1 MSGVDARRIG
11 PGPEPDV
18 GPKSDARRAGDRYRR
33 LVSTTP
39 RLVKWLP
46 GAYFAAIDIGAAVAA
61 TLIYLGF
68 AETRSAEP
76 LWLGYLIAFAVGVPL
91 VVRRRWPVAVFCVVL
106 AAQNTATVMGITLEP
121 YFPTLFALYL
131 VAVALPRRR
140 SSIAL
145 LAGAVS
151 AGASIVVSEPW
162 PDDLGLALTVCL
174 LMVTTW
180 ALGWTTQV
188 RRSYVDRTNAER
200 AEKALAQE
208 RLRIARELHDI
219 VAHSLT
225 LIAVKAGIAHHL
237 AASRPQEAQ
246 AALGVIETTSRET
259 LVEMRHLLGVLRS
272 EEAEPEFAPVPGLRD
287 LAGLADRAGM
297 AGVPVSLEVSGDVPD
312 GVGLTVYRIVQE
324 AVTNVVKHAAPARCH
339 VVVSVADDVARIEV
353 TDDGA
358 GERVLAGGGGHG
370 LIGMRERVAMYGG
383 SFTAG
388 PQASGGFRVA
398 AEVPFA

>member
-1 MSGVDARRIG
+1 MST
-11 PGPEPDV
+11 P
-18 GPKSDARRAGDRYRR
+18 
-33 LVSTTP
+33 P
-39 RLVKWLP
+39 RLVRWLP
-46 GAYFAAIDIGAAVAA
+46 GAYHVALDVGVAV
-61 TLIYLGF
+61 TVTVIYLGF
-68 AETRSAEP
+68 AESRSADP
-76 LWLGYLIAFAVGVPL
+76 LWLGYLIAFAVGAPL
-91 VVRRRWPVAVFCVVL
+91 AVRRKWPLAVFCVVL
-106 AAQNTATVMGITLEP
+106 VAQNAATVTHITLEP
-121 YFPTLFALYL
+121 YLPTLFALYL
-131 VAVALPRRR
+131 VAVALPRER
-140 SSIAL
+140 SSVAVL
-145 LAGAVS
+145 VGAVTS
-151 AGASIVVSEPW
+151 GAAIVVSEPW

-174 LMVTTW
+174 LMGTTW
-180 ALGWTTQV
+180 ALGWTTRL
-188 RRSYVDRTNAER
+188 RRSFVDRTNAER
-200 AEKALAQE
+200 AEKAVAQE

-237 AASRPQEAQ
+237 AASQPQEAQ

-272 EEAEPEFAPVPGLRD
+272 EEGEPELAPVPGLRD

-297 AGVPVSLEVSGDVPD
+297 AGVPVSLEVDGTVPD

-339 VVVSVADDVARIEV
+339 VVVSVVDHVARIEV

-388 PQASGGFRVA
+388 PRAAGGFRVA

>member
-1 MSGVDARRIG
+1 MSVVRVSLKPVLVDALLAVVLTGLCVATLSQERYDQVEWPAVLLAALTVAPIALRQIAPVITMSVIVLALAAFLLYGYENAPGGGIGLVVAMFTVATLRPAWVATIMFTASLAAMALLLSAAPGGVLWPHVAQAALILGVVWALGETTRRW
-11 PGPEPDV
+11 
-18 GPKSDARRAGDRYRR
+18 ARR
-33 LVSTTP
+33 VET
-39 RLVKWLP
+39 
-46 GAYFAAIDIGAAVAA
+46 AAVRSERAVAA
-61 TLIYLGF
+61 
-68 AETRSAEP
+68 
-76 LWLGYLIAFAVGVPL
+76 
-91 VVRRRWPVAVFCVVL
+91 
-106 AAQNTATVMGITLEP
+106 
-121 YFPTLFALYL
+121 
-131 VAVALPRRR
+131 
-140 SSIAL
+140 
-145 LAGAVS
+145 
-151 AGASIVVSEPW
+151 
-162 PDDLGLALTVCL
+162 
-174 LMVTTW
+174 
-180 ALGWTTQV
+180 
-188 RRSYVDRTNAER
+188 ER
-200 AEKALAQE
+200 V
-208 RLRIARELHDI
+208 RIARELHDI

-237 AASRPQEAQ
+237 AASQPQEAQ

-272 EEAEPEFAPVPGLRD
+272 EEGEPELAPVPGLRD

-297 AGVPVSLEVSGDVPD
+297 AGVPVSLEVDGTVPD

-339 VVVSVADDVARIEV
+339 VVVSVVDHVARIEV

-388 PQASGGFRVA
+388 PRAAGGFRVA